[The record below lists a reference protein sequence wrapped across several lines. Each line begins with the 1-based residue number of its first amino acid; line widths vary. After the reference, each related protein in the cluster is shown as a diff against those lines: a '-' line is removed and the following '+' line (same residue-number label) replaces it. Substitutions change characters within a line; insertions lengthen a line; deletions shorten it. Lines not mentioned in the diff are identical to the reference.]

1 MLYIDDYCEAVA
13 FSSWPVKLFLTT
25 LGVFMNRLSL
35 TAVAVSAAA
44 SSLLMTNMAS
54 AQTSAPAQVS
64 PVTFVDQFEST
75 FGKFEGYR
83 RSGAKGICA
92 TGEFTGSADARA
104 LSTTSAFSGKPVPVV
119 ARFSVGGANPKVA
132 DNGKS
137 QRNMALQFDLPGGE
151 QWLMGNIN
159 APVFGAAT
167 PAQFLGRLTSLQ
179 PDPTTK
185 LADPAK
191 VKAFA
196 DANPEVLLQGKYF
209 ASQPVPASFGAVN
222 YWGVH
227 AYAFVNAKGDK
238 QYGKWIFEPVGGV
251 QGLSDD
257 EAKARGASFLFDDLR
272 QRVKDGKVAFNF
284 NMELAQPGDT
294 LDSATTV
301 LPEGRKKVNL
311 GMLKITSVSEDA
323 SGACLTINY
332 NPMVMPKGIEP
343 SADPMLAARAAPY
356 AVSLGRR
363 LVEGAKQ
370 Q

>member
-1 MLYIDDYCEAVA
+1 
-13 FSSWPVKLFLTT
+13 
-25 LGVFMNRLSL
+25 MNPLSL
-35 TAVAVSAAA
+35 NAVAVAAA
-44 SSLLMTNMAS
+44 ALFVSHLAV
-54 AQTSAPAQVS
+54 AQTAAPVS

-92 TGEFTGSADARA
+92 TGEFQGSADARA
-104 LSTTSAFSGKPVPVV
+104 LSTASAFSGKPVPVV
-119 ARFSVGGANPKVA
+119 VRFSVGGANPKVA

-137 QRNMALQFDLPGGE
+137 QRNMALQFDLPGNE
-151 QWLMGNIN
+151 SWLMGNIN
-159 APVFGAAT
+159 APVFGAST
-167 PAQFLGRLTSLQ
+167 PEQFLGRVASLQ
-179 PDPTTK
+179 PDPATK
-185 LADPAK
+185 AADPAK

-209 ASQPVPASFGAVN
+209 ASQPVPASYTAVN

-227 AYAFVNAKGDK
+227 AYGFVNAKGEK
-238 QYGKWIFEPVGGV
+238 QFGKWIFEPTGGV
-251 QGLSDD
+251 QGLTDD
-257 EAKARGASFLFDDLR
+257 EVKAKGPSFLFDDLR

-284 NMELAQPGDT
+284 NLELAQPGDK
-294 LDSATTV
+294 LDSATTP

-323 SGACLTINY
+323 AGACLTINF
-332 NPMVMPKGIEP
+332 NPMIMPKGVEP

-363 LVEGAKQ
+363 LGEGAKQ